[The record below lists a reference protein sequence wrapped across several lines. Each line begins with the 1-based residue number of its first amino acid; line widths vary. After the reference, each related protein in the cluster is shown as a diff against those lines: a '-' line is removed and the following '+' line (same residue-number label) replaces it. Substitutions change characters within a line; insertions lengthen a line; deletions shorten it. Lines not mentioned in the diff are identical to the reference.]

1 MPRRNHHPLKS
12 MEYMVQSL
20 ARSPSLVAALSRQP
34 VSVAR
39 TNANANQMLKALR
52 ALRSAKIAA
61 RKWRAKT
68 ARTKKTV
75 TNMFGSG
82 AYNRS
87 RRKGNTMLLKFK
99 SPKEYIAYNNK

>member
-1 MPRRNHHPLKS
+1 MPRRNNRPLKS

-34 VSVAR
+34 MSVAR
-39 TNANANQMLKALR
+39 TNANAKQMFKALR
-52 ALRSAKIAA
+52 ELRLSKIAA
-61 RKWRAKT
+61 RKWKAKT

-82 AYNRS
+82 AYNKS
-87 RRKGNTMLLKFK
+87 RRKGNTMLLK
-99 SPKEYIAYNNK
+99 